1 MDDMA
6 ISPHFPPHNADLH
19 LKYSTD
25 SNGNAFLSDSSLT
38 AVHHSDVKSFDV
50 ETDMAEALMPSHPN
64 ARPKHFRNAFEECV
78 FVFTVMM
85 CAAST
90 TFLQGVT
97 VINTATIGE
106 DLNMTAAEITWI
118 SAALGFEYHSPLSFH
133 TLLTSLQ
140 SLQRVLRPVLRK
152 DRRSLRPEG
161 PTPRRIGLPQSL
173 RPHNFICTEW
183 HRLECP
189 TRVPRPWNS
198 CHFPSCDWNPLNN
211 ILSRSAEEQS
221 NGGIRLR

>member
-1 MDDMA
+1 
-6 ISPHFPPHNADLH
+6 
-19 LKYSTD
+19 
-25 SNGNAFLSDSSLT
+25 
-38 AVHHSDVKSFDV
+38 
-50 ETDMAEALMPSHPN
+50 MAEALMPSPPN
-64 ARPKHFRNAFEECV
+64 ARPKNFRSTFEECV
-78 FVFTVMM
+78 FIFTVMM

-97 VINTATIGE
+97 VINTGTIGE

-118 SAALGFEYHSPLSFH
+118 SAALGLEYHSLPSLH

-161 PTPRRIGLPQSL
+161 STPRRISLPQSL
-173 RPHNFICTEW
+173 RPHNFVRTEW
-183 HRLECP
+183 HRPECP

-198 CHFPSCDWNPLNN
+198 CHIPSCDRNSLDN
-211 ILSRSAEEQS
+211 IPSRSAEEQS
-221 NGGIRLR
+221 NGGIRLW